1 MTATNDN
8 DAEAFHPG
16 RIGER
21 ARCGCT
27 GRWVWRTHTAD
38 ALADGWG
45 ARARRTRILRNTHVP
60 NYFTNRARPG
70 TTGSR
75 SASISPSSRNFATLL
90 AVIDLTMALRME
102 TFAPSLIVIELLG
115 A

>member
-1 MTATNDN
+1 M
-8 DAEAFHPG
+8 HG
-16 RIGER
+16 
-21 ARCGCT
+21 
-27 GRWVWRTHTAD
+27 AD

-45 ARARRTRILRNTHVP
+45 ERALRTRIPRNSPTD
-60 NYFTNRARPG
+60 YFTNRARPG

-90 AVIDLTMALRME
+90 AVIELTTALRME
-102 TFAPSLIVIELLG
+102 TFAPSLIVTELLG

>member
-1 MTATNDN
+1 MRTLRMYRVDGWGA
-8 DAEAFHPG
+8 
-16 RIGER
+16 R
-21 ARCGCT
+21 ALRMH
-27 GRWVWRTHTAD
+27 R
-38 ALADGWG
+38 ADGWG

-75 SASISPSSRNFATLL
+75 SASISPSRRNFATLV
-90 AVIDLTMALRME
+90 AVIELTMALRME
-102 TFAPSLIVIELLG
+102 TFAPSLIVTELLG